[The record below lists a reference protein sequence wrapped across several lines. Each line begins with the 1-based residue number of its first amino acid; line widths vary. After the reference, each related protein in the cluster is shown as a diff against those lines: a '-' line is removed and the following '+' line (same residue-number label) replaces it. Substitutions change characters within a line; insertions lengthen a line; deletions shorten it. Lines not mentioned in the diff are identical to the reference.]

1 MKIEL
6 DHAIAEME
14 NLIKTHYPSASFIV
28 SQGED
33 PEGTYLTATVD
44 VEDTDEV
51 IDLYIDRL
59 VSLQVDEG
67 LPLYVIPVRP
77 LDRIAQLLKARPLPA
92 PLSSRQIQEII
103 GDEYIQTKHPKTN

>member
-6 DHAIAEME
+6 DNAIAEME
-14 NLIKTHYPSASFIV
+14 NLIKTQYPSASFTV
-28 SQGED
+28 SKGDD

-51 IDLYIDRL
+51 MDLYIDRL
-59 VSLQVDEG
+59 LSLQVDEG

-77 LDRIAQLLKARPLPA
+77 PERVAELLKIRAPSR
-92 PLSSRQIQEII
+92 PLSSRQMQEII
-103 GDEYIQTKHPKTN
+103 RDEYIQPRHPKTS